1 MQKWSTEFLEKIVM
15 SKKGARV
22 FVVGVIMSLVAG
34 CSDSDGIIAEV
45 NGKPVYA
52 SEFQAYLELKRIPID
67 DEKKKARQKQ
77 DYLEREA
84 LASMIE
90 QGDYVSKEMAKAEV
104 NEFRKQMLISRHFE
118 TYLAEKVSDEAISNY
133 YAANKNEFQS
143 KQIRVAHILVRTN
156 SAMSKEERQARLT
169 KAREIYSKLRESGDF
184 SELAAQYSEDTIS
197 AKQGGSL
204 GWIKR
209 GDIDPVFSE
218 RVFSMKAGD
227 ISEPFSTPF
236 GYHIVQVEEDEKT
249 VEEPFNKVKGDIRYR
264 LRQAAKDAEMERL
277 LSEVEIEE

>member
-1 MQKWSTEFLEKIVM
+1 MTRNTLSMRSLFAGVM
-15 SKKGARV
+15 VA
-22 FVVGVIMSLVAG
+22 LVMLNA
-34 CSDSDGIIAEV
+34 CSNSDNIIAHV
-45 NGKPVYA
+45 NGEPVYA
-52 SEFQAYLELKRIPID
+52 SEFQAYLKLKRIPLD
-67 DEKKKARQKQ
+67 DEKKIARHKV